1 MTFRSIY
8 AKPLTDAERER
19 YRRFVASLPCANCDL
34 EGFSQCA
41 HYSGVSSSRLGK
53 GMGRKAHDLMTMPLC
68 HEGANGC
75 HAAYDRH
82 ELPDDDAP
90 LWAMLRIGQTIIAAA
105 NAGVL
110 KVK

>member
-1 MTFRSIY
+1 MTR
-8 AKPLTDAERER
+8 AELER
-19 YRRFVASLPCANCDL
+19 YRRFVASLPCANCGIEDS
-34 EGFSQCA
+34 SQCA
-41 HYSGVSSSRLGK
+41 HYSGLASYHLGR

-82 ELPDDDAP
+82 ELPIGDAP
-90 LWAMLRIGQTIIAAA
+90 FWAMLRIGETIISAA

-110 KVK
+110 KVN